1 MTNNSTGNY
10 TFSGSGAPSGANPEL
25 TLERGKTYIFN
36 VDAPDHPF
44 FINTEN
50 SVGTGSGYTPVQNN
64 GQENGSVQ
72 ITVPNNAPN
81 VLHYNC
87 QFHSSMNGKITI
99 TGGATRGTGP

>member
-1 MTNNSTGNY
+1 MHLQVLT
-10 TFSGSGAPSGANPEL
+10 PEL

-44 FINTEN
+44 FINTSN
-50 SVGTGSGYTPVQNN
+50 TTGTNGAYSPVQNN
-64 GQENGSVQ
+64 GEESGAVQ
-72 ITVPNNAPN
+72 LTVPNDAPN

-87 QFHSSMNGKITI
+87 QFHGSMNGKITI